1 MNEIATLIVL
11 EIVQKN
17 AKYQSK
23 VSILDPMVYE
33 LTTLPLFHYATI
45 IADVYMFPHITLYA

>member
-23 VSILDPMVYE
+23 VSILDPVVYE
-33 LTTLPLFHYATI
+33 LTTLPLFCYATI
-45 IADVYMFPHITLYA
+45 IAYVYMFLHITLYA